1 MPSKFIENNWR
12 EVDFYIDIEGELTN
26 PNVQKALNELS
37 LIVNK
42 ITEVGTP
49 EVPWFPT
56 RIEDFDFIGKR
67 VLSEGD
73 GIQES
78 DHASFRD
85 PVYRERRDMIA
96 GLAFDYRI
104 SEGVIPNIDY
114 TSDEIA
120 TWNYC
125 YPKLKKMLVTNACEE
140 TN

>member
-12 EVDFYIDIEGELTN
+12 EVDFYIDIEGELNN

-67 VLSEGD
+67 VLREGD
-73 GIQES
+73 GI
-78 DHASFRD
+78 
-85 PVYRERRDMIA
+85 
-96 GLAFDYRI
+96 
-104 SEGVIPNIDY
+104 
-114 TSDEIA
+114 
-120 TWNYC
+120 
-125 YPKLKKMLVTNACEE
+125 
-140 TN
+140 

>member
-12 EVDFYIDIEGELTN
+12 EVDFYIDIEGDLNN
-26 PNVQKALNELS
+26 PNVQKALNDLS

-67 VLSEGD
+67 VLTEGD
-73 GIQES
+73 GIQEA

-85 PVYRERRDMIA
+85 PVYRERRDWIA
-96 GLAFDYRI
+96 SLAFDYRI
-104 SEGVIPNIDY
+104 SEGIIPNVDY
-114 TSDEIA
+114 TKDEIA

-125 YPKLKKMLVTNACEE
+125 YPKLKKLLATNACEE